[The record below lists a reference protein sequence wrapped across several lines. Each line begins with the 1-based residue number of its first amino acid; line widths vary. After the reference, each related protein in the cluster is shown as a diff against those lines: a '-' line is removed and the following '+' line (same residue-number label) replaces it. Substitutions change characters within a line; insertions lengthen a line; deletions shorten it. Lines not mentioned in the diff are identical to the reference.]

1 MKLKRPKVKILI
13 SIPAELNDLIN
24 EYNKNN
30 PYEPL
35 HVSEIA
41 SKAINDKLKLEQE

>member
-1 MKLKRPKVKILI
+1 MQFKRPKVRILI
-13 SIPAELNDLIN
+13 SIPAELNDMIN

-41 SKAINDKLKLEQE
+41 SKAISDKLKQ

>member
-1 MKLKRPKVKILI
+1 MQLKRPKVRILI
-13 SIPAELNDLIN
+13 SIPAELNDMIN

-35 HVSEIA
+35 HISNIA
-41 SKAINDKLKLEQE
+41 AKAIADRLKK

>member
-1 MKLKRPKVKILI
+1 MKLKRPKVRILI
-13 SIPAELNDLIN
+13 SIPAELNDAIK

-41 SKAINDKLKLEQE
+41 AKAINDKLEQE

>member
-1 MKLKRPKVKILI
+1 MQLKRSKVKILI
-13 SIPAELNDLIN
+13 SIPAELNDAIN

-41 SKAINDKLKLEQE
+41 SKAIYEKLKQ